1 MKAYQTLPDRYGEV
15 MQIDLQKDRK
25 ASIAVNVLAGVVMVA
40 VLAVGAFI
48 VPVGEMFDLD
58 FGGGLLMRFVVMVL
72 GMVAYFVL
80 HELTHGAV
88 MKTVGARHVR
98 FGFTGMY
105 AYTGSLEDHF
115 DKGSY
120 RLTALA
126 PLVVWGIIFGVLAVV
141 VPASWFWVIWFLQAA
156 NIGGSMGDVYVTAK
170 LWKKPASILVRDTGV
185 DMTVFDK
192 G

>member
-1 MKAYQTLPDRYGEV
+1 MKAYQELPDGYDEV
-15 MQIDLQKDRK
+15 MRIDLQKDRK
-25 ASIAVNVLAGVVMVA
+25 ASIAVNVLAGMVMVA
-40 VLAVGAFI
+40 VLAVGAII
-48 VPVGEMFDLD
+48 VPAGEILDLD
-58 FGGGLLMRFVVMVL
+58 FGSGLLLRFAVMIL
-72 GMVAYFVL
+72 GMLVYMVL
-80 HELTHGAV
+80 HEMTHGAV
-88 MKTVGARHVR
+88 MKAVGARKVR

-105 AYTGSLEDHF
+105 AYAGSLEDYF

-126 PLVVWGIIFGVLAVV
+126 PVVVWGIIFGVLAVV

-185 DMTVFDK
+185 DMTVFD
-192 G
+192 GN

>member
-1 MKAYQTLPDRYGEV
+1 MKAYQALPDGYGEV
-15 MQIDLQKDRK
+15 MRIDLQKDRK
-25 ASIAVNVLAGVVMVA
+25 DSIAVNVLAGVVMVA

-48 VPVGEMFDLD
+48 VPAGEILDLD
-58 FGGGLLMRFVVMVL
+58 FGSGLLLRFAVMIV
-72 GMVAYFVL
+72 GMLVYMVL
-80 HELTHGAV
+80 HEMTHGAV
-88 MKTVGARHVR
+88 MKAVGARKVR

-105 AYTGSLEDHF
+105 AYAGSLEDYF

-126 PLVVWGIIFGVLAVV
+126 PVVVWGIIFGVLAVV

-185 DMTVFDK
+185 DMTVYD
-192 G
+192 GN

>member
-1 MKAYQTLPDRYGEV
+1 MKACQELPEGYAEV
-15 MQIDLQKDRK
+15 LQIKLQDDRK
-25 ASIAVNVLAGVVMVA
+25 ASVLVNVLGGVVMVA
-40 VLAVGAFI
+40 VLVAGAFMVSPLEI
-48 VPVGEMFDLD
+48 LD
-58 FGGGLLMRFVVMVL
+58 MDSVGGLLIRFAVFLL

-88 MKTVGARHVR
+88 MKAVGAKHVR

-105 AYTGSLEDHF
+105 AYAGSLEDYF

-126 PLVVWGIIFGVLAVV
+126 PVVVWGIVFGVLAVV
-141 VPASWFWVIWFLQAA
+141 VPSSWFWVVWFLLAA

-170 LWKKPASILVRDTGV
+170 LWKKPATILVRDTGIE
-185 DMTVFDK
+185 MRVFDRS
-192 G
+192 

>member
-1 MKAYQTLPDRYGEV
+1 MKACQELPEGYAEV
-15 MQIDLQKDRK
+15 LQIKLQDDRK
-25 ASIAVNVLAGVVMVA
+25 ASVLVNVLGGVVMVA
-40 VLAVGAFI
+40 VLVAGAFMVSPLEI
-48 VPVGEMFDLD
+48 LD
-58 FGGGLLMRFVVMVL
+58 MDSVGGLLIRFAVFLL

-88 MKTVGARHVR
+88 MKAVGAKHVR

-105 AYTGSLEDHF
+105 AYAGSLEDYF

-126 PLVVWGIIFGVLAVV
+126 PVVVWGIVFGVLAVV
-141 VPASWFWVIWFLQAA
+141 VPSSWFWVVWFLQAA

-170 LWKKPASILVRDTGV
+170 LWKKPATILVRDTGV
-185 DMTVFDK
+185 EMRVFDRS
-192 G
+192 